1 MAKSI
6 FLSFFSNCF
15 NKVKSSDIGNRIA
28 SGAFWSFTGNAV
40 AKVIVLIAGI
50 LCAHILTKDQYGEF
64 AMVRST
70 IDMFVIFGTAGLGMT
85 ATKYIAEYKNICR
98 DKVGSIYRLTN
109 GFAFI
114 TAIITCILVLLFS
127 EYLAS
132 VTLKAP
138 HLVNAIR
145 VGALLLFVTILNGAQ
160 NGALLGFEDFKARS
174 INTLIGSIFEA
185 IFMLIGANFYGVI
198 GAILGYGIGY
208 IALYMANILS
218 IHKNLSKY
226 GITSDKRCIDKND
239 LKLLYQFSIPA
250 ALSSILV
257 GPSYWI
263 SRTILVRS
271 SGFSELAIYEAANYW
286 NSLILFIPAA
296 VSQIILPIL
305 SSVPKEDKK
314 QFWKVLKI
322 NLFLNVIIST
332 ILALGA
338 SMLSPLLMASY
349 GSEYSNYYNI
359 LITLVCATIFNVS
372 SSIVG
377 NAIVSMGKMWI
388 GFIFNLVWSFLFT
401 FFSWLFIHNGM
412 GSMGVACALL
422 LSYFLHTIYQ
432 FIYLRIESRK

>member
-1 MAKSI
+1 MNQKI
-6 FLSFFSNCF
+6 KNIIE
-15 NKVKSSDIGNRIA
+15 KIQTSDIGQRMA
-28 SGAFWSFTGNAV
+28 SGAFWSFTGNALG
-40 AKVIVLIAGI
+40 KVVVLIAGI
-50 LCAHILTKDQYGEF
+50 VCAHILSKEQYGEF
-64 AMVRST
+64 GMVRST
-70 IDMFVIFGTAGLGMT
+70 INMFVIFGTAGLGMT

-208 IALYMANILS
+208 IALYIANIFS

-226 GITSDKRCIDKND
+226 GITSDKRRIDKND

-332 ILALGA
+332 ILALGV
-338 SMLSPLLMASY
+338 SMLSPLLMSSY
-349 GSEYSNYYNI
+349 GSEYGDSYGI
-359 LITLVCATIFNVS
+359 LIIIVCASIFNVS

-377 NAIVSMGKMWI
+377 NAIVSKGRMWV
-388 GFIFNLVWSFLFT
+388 GFVFNLIWATLFVS
-401 FFSWLFIHNGM
+401 FSWFFINLGNGAK
-412 GSMGVACALL
+412 GIAVALL
-422 LSYFLHTIYQ
+422 ISYIIHTIYQ
-432 FIYLRIESRK
+432 YIYLKKTDI